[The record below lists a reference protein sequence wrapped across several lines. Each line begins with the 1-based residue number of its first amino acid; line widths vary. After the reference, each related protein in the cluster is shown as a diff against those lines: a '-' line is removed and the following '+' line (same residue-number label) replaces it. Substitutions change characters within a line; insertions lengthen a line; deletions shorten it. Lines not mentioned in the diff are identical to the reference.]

1 MYKENDVGDKILKE
15 LLEKLWNFHLRFSR
29 SQQNIYPGGFIYL

>member
-29 SQQNIYPGGFIYL
+29 SQQNIYLGGFICL